1 MRLHSKL
8 LPPDT
13 CLAVMNT
20 RINHLAVWILVV
32 VDQLIGGL
40 WYHIL
45 FGNRWLAY
53 HGKIMTDID
62 QDKAGVAP
70 FVVSIAAAIAI
81 NYTIAWL
88 IGRLSAT
95 NAVSGLKI
103 ALICW
108 FAFLLM
114 PYATIEAFSA
124 FGRNPV
130 EIVLI
135 NMGHNLVLFALAGV
149 VLGAWRRGGTTSVS
163 SH

>member
-1 MRLHSKL
+1 
-8 LPPDT
+8 
-13 CLAVMNT
+13 MNNK
-20 RINHLAVWILVV
+20 INHLAVWILVV

-40 WYHIL
+40 WYHTL

-62 QDKAGVAP
+62 QYKGDYTP
-70 FVVSIAAAIAI
+70 FIVSIAAAITI

-88 IGRLSAT
+88 IRRLNIASA
-95 NAVSGLKI
+95 GG
-103 ALICW
+103 ALHVALVCW

-124 FGRNPV
+124 FGRNPA

-135 NMGHNLVLFALAGV
+135 NMGHTLVLFALGGG
-149 VLGAWRRGGTTSVS
+149 VLGAWQRKNGGTSLS
-163 SH
+163 RP